1 MQKFLEKHVPYL
13 RQLKKRTKQ
22 QELLLLLVTN
32 SNRTAGE
39 NKQLTALV
47 RAEQARIK
55 AAEENAKAN
64 EIIRQQEKKQRAAA
78 RTAENRKKILVGAF
92 VIEQLQKE
100 EQNPRGLQMGG
111 FKFMDWLTRDTDKK
125 LFE

>member
-1 MQKFLEKHVPYL
+1 MQKFLTEHVQYL
-13 RQLKKRTKQ
+13 RTLSKRTKQ
-22 QELLLLLVTN
+22 QELLVLLATN
-32 SNRTAGE
+32 PNRTAGE

-55 AAEENAKAN
+55 AAAESAKAN
-64 EIIRQQEKKQRAAA
+64 EIIRAQEKKQRAAA

-92 VIEQLQKE
+92 LLEQLAKQGRDARVLE
-100 EQNPRGLQMGG
+100 MGG
-111 FKFMDWLTRDTDKK
+111 VRFTEWLTREQDKK